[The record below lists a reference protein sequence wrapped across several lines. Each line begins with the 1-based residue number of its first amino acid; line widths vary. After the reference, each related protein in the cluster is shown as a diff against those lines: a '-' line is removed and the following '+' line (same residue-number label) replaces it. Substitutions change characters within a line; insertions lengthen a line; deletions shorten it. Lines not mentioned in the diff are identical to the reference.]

1 MQDESRSASRKSS
14 TPQHA
19 AASCLRTV
27 TDVETTSETHEVD
40 SGNGRRLI
48 MLSRLLHR
56 AELPTQLLK
65 IVRQE
70 QHQGRAVL
78 RFMTGGRAVRALG
91 AALRTQEQLTK
102 VLTWR
107 CRLGAAPC
115 SDENADLSS
124 IGVTN

>member
-1 MQDESRSASRKSS
+1 M
-14 TPQHA
+14 
-19 AASCLRTV
+19 RTV
-27 TDVETTSETHEVD
+27 SGVEGTSETHEVD

-78 RFMTGGRAVRALG
+78 RFLTGGRAVRALG
-91 AALRTQEQLTK
+91 AASHPGAVDERADMALPPRGSP
-102 VLTWR
+102 VL
-107 CRLGAAPC
+107 
-115 SDENADLSS
+115 
-124 IGVTN
+124 